1 MDEKR
6 PPEEKRI
13 RRRLNAAQK
22 RALKAAEVRRFVQQY
37 GRTSQRGVEPNDRRY
52 DQEIAESV
60 RRMSPEELDRLM
72 RDDED

>member
-1 MDEKR
+1 MDEER
-6 PPEEKRI
+6 PPEEKPI

-22 RALKAAEVRRFVQQY
+22 RALKAAQVRRFVQQY
-37 GRTSQRGVEPNDRRY
+37 GRAAQRGVEPNDRRY